1 MGLFLGA
8 EMGFFLGADMMEV
21 SLFAGRMLDNGLL
34 AEVFVKT
41 GGQFLLGL
49 RFLLD
54 FVSRLFEGI

>member
-8 EMGFFLGADMMEV
+8 DMMDV
-21 SLFAGRMLDNGLL
+21 GLFAGRMLDNGLL
-34 AEVFVKT
+34 AEVFVKA

-54 FVSRLFEGI
+54 FVCRLF